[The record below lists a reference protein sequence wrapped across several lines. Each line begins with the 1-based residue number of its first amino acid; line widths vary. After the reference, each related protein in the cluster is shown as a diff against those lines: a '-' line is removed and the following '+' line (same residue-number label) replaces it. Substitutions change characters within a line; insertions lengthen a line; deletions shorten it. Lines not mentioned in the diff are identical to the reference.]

1 MRRNRFG
8 VYFLAVV
15 TAGSFTAADH
25 PWNVRDH
32 IPLKAFVIQAHRG
45 AGMLMPENSLP
56 AFEIAWGLGA
66 APEADLRTTSDGVI
80 VAFHDNNLRRV
91 LPEADEATRNRGVRD
106 LAYRDVSLLDVGKWR
121 GEQYRGQRVPRM
133 TDVYKVLERHPQRLM
148 YLDIKEVDFDQL
160 AKESAAVHRQL
171 ILAST
176 KYDEVVRWK
185 SLAPDSQT
193 LHWMGGSEAELRE
206 RLSKLERLH
215 FDDVDQ
221 LQVHVRFNADGEMS
235 PSKAFLTGVGEQ
247 LRKHGVLFQ
256 VFPWETSDPR
266 SFERLLDLGV
276 ASFAT
281 DFPDVTTE
289 TVRRYYQ
296 AQSLGTSDE

>member
-1 MRRNRFG
+1 MKSLILG
-8 VYFLAVV
+8 VRLQAFFWL
-15 TAGSFTAADH
+15 GSIAAAQT

-32 IPLKAFVIQAHRG
+32 VPLKDFVIQAHRG

-80 VAFHDNNLRRV
+80 VAFHDNDLRRV
-91 LPEADEATRNRGVRD
+91 LPDAEEAIRIRGIGD
-106 LAYRDVSLLDVGKWR
+106 LTYAEVAALDVGGWR

-133 TDVYKVLERHPQRLM
+133 TDVYKVLERNPDRLM
-148 YLDIKEVDFDQL
+148 YIDIKEVDFEQL
-160 AKESAAVHRQL
+160 ARKSASVHGQL

-176 KYDEVVRWK
+176 KYDEIMRWK

-193 LHWMGGSEAELRE
+193 LHWMGGSEAELRKRLDQLEE
-206 RLSKLERLH
+206 RKFR
-215 FDDVDQ
+215 DVDQ
-221 LQVHVRFNADGEMS
+221 LQVHVHFASDGKMA
-235 PSKAFLTGVGEQ
+235 PSESFLIGVGEQ
-247 LRKHGVLFQ
+247 LRRHGVVFQ
-256 VFPWETSDPR
+256 VFPWETKDPR

-281 DFPDVTTE
+281 DFPDVTAE
-289 TVRRYYQ
+289 TVRHYYQ
-296 AQSLGTSDE
+296 AKDGPTTDE

>member
-1 MRRNRFG
+1 MKSLMLG
-8 VYFLAVV
+8 VYLPALFWI
-15 TAGSFTAADH
+15 GSIAAAQT

-32 IPLKAFVIQAHRG
+32 VPLKDFVIQAHRG

-56 AFEIAWGLGA
+56 AFEIAWGLGS

-91 LPEADEATRNRGVRD
+91 LPDAEEAIRNRGIGD
-106 LAYRDVSLLDVGKWR
+106 LTYAKVAALDVGEWR

-133 TDVYKVLERHPQRLM
+133 TDVYEVLKRNPERLM
-148 YLDIKEVDFDQL
+148 YVDIKHVDFEQL
-160 AKESAAVHRQL
+160 TRESASVHRQL

-176 KYDEVVRWK
+176 KYGEIVRWK
-185 SLAPDSQT
+185 SLAPDSLT

-206 RLSKLERLH
+206 RLDQLEERK
-215 FDDVDQ
+215 FQSVDQ
-221 LQVHVRFNADGEMS
+221 LQVHVRFDSDGMMT
-235 PSKAFLTGVGEQ
+235 PSESFLIGVGQQ
-247 LRKHGVLFQ
+247 LRQHGVVFH
-256 VFPWETSDPR
+256 VFPWETKDPR

-281 DFPDVTTE
+281 DYPDVTAE

-296 AQSLGTSDE
+296 SDSGPTADE